1 MRCEKTQF
9 LLRVATFV
17 TGAALIAACSSSG
30 TAKGGQA
37 VFTAVDAIT
46 PITAGAPMNPFNTT
60 SNTFTGYDTEP
71 LGWSANNPANP
82 DQTLPALAQSWS
94 LSRDGTVLTV
104 HLQPRARWSDGQPVT
119 AADVEVSAA
128 IWFTLGAVQPY
139 NLGEVTVTGNKT
151 VRFAQAPGA
160 HNDQFE
166 PGILQPPDYIVP
178 ASVYAS
184 LLPPDIWRIIDSSLG
199 TGPAAAAAAS
209 KLTDIGKHIAAFAP
223 AEDVSAGPFVIK
235 RINAG
240 EALLVKNKYF
250 YAAGNITP
258 SQVVM
263 LHYSGNQQIW
273 SYLQAGRLDAA
284 PYTATPVSVVQ
295 QLQAA
300 GYIRLQCPSL
310 VAAALAFDQASYPY
324 GILAVR
330 QALAY
335 LIDRDAVQKVAE
347 PVSGTPSATTTG
359 VVASA
364 LSDYVPPGQETA
376 LIPYRTDRA
385 RAASLLRSAGF
396 GEKGSQWRLPGGK
409 PWTVEINVPAGFSDW
424 VAAASVIKAE
434 LDEFGIPASVNLAP
448 DYATYQASLYQG
460 KYPVA
465 FGLIGNG
472 PSAYGTFTSIYG
484 SDDGY
489 VPAGGV
495 LRRYPSGNPAAHNFL
510 NTPATVTVPGSGR
523 VNPGQLTYELTEI
536 DPSTA
541 AGLRR
546 QDAIMAELIAATNY
560 SLPVIQLWDY
570 INVQFA
576 NDRRFTDWPTG
587 NDVLLA
593 RSPGVWMTY
602 GYVRPR

>member
-1 MRCEKTQF
+1 
-9 LLRVATFV
+9 
-17 TGAALIAACSSSG
+17 
-30 TAKGGQA
+30 
-37 VFTAVDAIT
+37 
-46 PITAGAPMNPFNTT
+46 MNPFNTMH
-60 SNTFTGYDTEP
+60 NTFTGYDTEP
-71 LGWSANNPANP
+71 LGWSANNPADP

-104 HLQPRARWSDGQPVT
+104 HLQPHARWSDGRSVT
-119 AADVEVSAA
+119 ATDVKVSAA
-128 IWFTLGAVQPY
+128 IWFTQSAVQPY
-139 NLGEVTVTGNKT
+139 DLGAVTVTGNQT
-151 VRFAQAPGA
+151 VRFALAPGA
-160 HNDQFE
+160 HNNQFE
-166 PGILQPPDYIVP
+166 PGILQPPNYIVP

-184 LLPPDIWRIIDSSLG
+184 LLPPDIWRIIGISLG

-263 LHYSGNQQIW
+263 LHYGGNQQIW

-284 PYTATPVSVVQ
+284 PYTAMPVSVVKQ
-295 QLQAA
+295 VQAA
-300 GYIRLQCPSL
+300 GYIRLQSPSL
-310 VAAALAFDQASYPY
+310 VAAALAFDQATYPY
-324 GILAVR
+324 GMLAVR

-335 LIDRDAVQKVAE
+335 LIDRAAVQEIAE
-347 PVSGTPSATTTG
+347 PVSGAPSVTTTG

-364 LSDYVPPGQETA
+364 LSDYVPPGQQTA

-396 GEKGSQWRLPGGK
+396 SEKGSQWHLPGGK

-434 LDEFGIPASVNLAP
+434 LDEFGVPASVQLGP
-448 DYATYQASLYQG
+448 DYAAYQARQYQG
-460 KYPVA
+460 KYPVS
-465 FGLIGNG
+465 FLLIGNG
-472 PSAYGTFTSIYG
+472 PSGYGTFTSIYG

-489 VPAGGV
+489 VPTGGT
-495 LRRYPSGNPAAHNFL
+495 LHRYPSGNPAADNFL
-510 NTPATVTVPGSGR
+510 NTSAAVTVPGTGR
-523 VNPGQLTYELTEI
+523 VNPGQLTYELTGT
-536 DPSTA
+536 DPTTA

-546 QDAIMAELIAATNY
+546 QDAIMAELVAATNY

-570 INVQFA
+570 INVEFA
-576 NDRRFTDWPTG
+576 NGRRFAGWPSG